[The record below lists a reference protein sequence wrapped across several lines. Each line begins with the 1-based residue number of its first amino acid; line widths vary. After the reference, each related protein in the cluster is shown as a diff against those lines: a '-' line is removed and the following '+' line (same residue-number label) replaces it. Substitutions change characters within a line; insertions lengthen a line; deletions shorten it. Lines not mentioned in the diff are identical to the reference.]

1 MSSIITIVVLIIVLL
16 IAVGFIIKSQ
26 KEQKKQMELKR
37 LQVIQSKTMSKKNKA
52 YTPGNPESEV
62 NDTPVLQSA
71 AELKNPVKPVK
82 QKEDILDSSSHLEQS
97 VADIAHSKKNLLNI
111 MLDDSEEEKEDMDL
125 QNYIAPNRTI
135 DEKMTVLLVDD
146 SKSSL
151 FSAKR
156 ALEGEYNIVTAINGI
171 DALEKMEVMLPALV
185 VTDIEMPGLDGFGLV
200 QRMKG
205 DIKLTEIPIIMVTA
219 NINKVVQIGQDKG
232 VQGFLTKPY
241 KPEDLLD
248 QVNYLLDR

>member
-1 MSSIITIVVLIIVLL
+1 MSSIITIVALIIVLL

-111 MLDDSEEEKEDMDL
+111 VLDDPEEEKEDMDL
-125 QNYIAPNRTI
+125 QNYIAPNRTV

-241 KPEDLLD
+241 KPEDLLE

>member
-26 KEQKKQMELKR
+26 KEQKRQMELKR

-125 QNYIAPNRTI
+125 QNYIAPNRTV

-185 VTDIEMPGLDGFGLV
+185 VTDIEMPVLDGFGLV

-241 KPEDLLD
+241 KPEDLLE

>member
-26 KEQKKQMELKR
+26 KEQKKQLELKR
-37 LQVIQSKTMSKKNKA
+37 LQVIQSKTMSKKNKV

-111 MLDDSEEEKEDMDL
+111 ILDDSEEEKEDMDL
-125 QNYIAPNRTI
+125 QNYIAPNRTV

-241 KPEDLLD
+241 KPEDLLE

>member
-37 LQVIQSKTMSKKNKA
+37 LQVIQSKNISKKNKV

-62 NDTPVLQSA
+62 NNTPVLQSA
-71 AELKNPVKPVK
+71 AELKNPVKPIK

-125 QNYIAPNRTI
+125 QNYISPNRTV

-185 VTDIEMPGLDGFGLV
+185 VTDIEMPVLDGFGLV

-241 KPEDLLD
+241 KPEDLLE

>member
-1 MSSIITIVVLIIVLL
+1 MSSIITIVVLVIVLL

-37 LQVIQSKTMSKKNKA
+37 LQVIQSKTMSKKNKV

-111 MLDDSEEEKEDMDL
+111 ILDDSEEEKEDMDL
-125 QNYIAPNRTI
+125 QNYIAPNRTV

-241 KPEDLLD
+241 KSEDLLE

>member
-16 IAVGFIIKSQ
+16 IAVGFIIKTQ

-111 MLDDSEEEKEDMDL
+111 TLDDSEEEKEDMDL
-125 QNYIAPNRTI
+125 QKYIAPNRTV

-241 KPEDLLD
+241 KPEDLLE

>member
-71 AELKNPVKPVK
+71 AELKNPVKPIK

-125 QNYIAPNRTI
+125 QNYIAPNRTV

-241 KPEDLLD
+241 KPEDLLE

>member
-37 LQVIQSKTMSKKNKA
+37 LQVIQSKTMSKKNKV
-52 YTPGNPESEV
+52 YTPGNPESEI

-82 QKEDILDSSSHLEQS
+82 QKEDILDNSSHLEQS

-111 MLDDSEEEKEDMDL
+111 MLDDSEEEKEDMDV
-125 QNYIAPNRTI
+125 QNYIAPNRTV

-241 KPEDLLD
+241 KPEDLLE

>member
-1 MSSIITIVVLIIVLL
+1 MSSIITIVVLVIVLL

-26 KEQKKQMELKR
+26 KEQKRQMELKR

-71 AELKNPVKPVK
+71 AELKNPIKPVK
-82 QKEDILDSSSHLEQS
+82 QKEDILDSSTHLEQS

-111 MLDDSEEEKEDMDL
+111 VLDDSEEEKEDMDL
-125 QNYIAPNRTI
+125 QNYIAPNRTV

-171 DALEKMEVMLPALV
+171 DALEKMEIMLPALV

-241 KPEDLLD
+241 KPEDLLE

>member
-37 LQVIQSKTMSKKNKA
+37 LQVIQSKNMSKKNKV

-82 QKEDILDSSSHLEQS
+82 QKEDVLDSSSHLEQS

-111 MLDDSEEEKEDMDL
+111 MLDDSEDEKEDMDL
-125 QNYIAPNRTI
+125 QNYIAPNRTV

-241 KPEDLLD
+241 KPEDLLE

>member
-1 MSSIITIVVLIIVLL
+1 MSSIITIVALIIVLL

-111 MLDDSEEEKEDMDL
+111 ILDDPEEEKEDMDL
-125 QNYIAPNRTI
+125 QNYIAPNRTV

-241 KPEDLLD
+241 KPEDLLE